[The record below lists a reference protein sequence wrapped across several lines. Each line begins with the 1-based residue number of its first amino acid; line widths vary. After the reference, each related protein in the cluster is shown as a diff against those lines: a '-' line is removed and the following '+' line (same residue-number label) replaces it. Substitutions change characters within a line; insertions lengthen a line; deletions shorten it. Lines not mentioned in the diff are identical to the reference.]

1 MGKKKWLVVVGTL
14 VVLAVAIGIYASV
27 NKVKNS
33 VSEPDY
39 SSIGSGYQLDDS
51 QNYWRGLV
59 SGILQ
64 QLKMVIIF
72 LHRICFIFIILIML
86 LRKLLLHVQSQNV
99 STRIIHVMHICGVL
113 LYSG

>member
-51 QNYWRGLV
+51 QNYWRGI
-59 SGILQ
+59 G
-64 QLKMVIIF
+64 F
-72 LHRICFIFIILIML
+72 RDFTATEDGYYLIML

-113 LYSG
+113 PI